1 MSGSS
6 PAFST
11 KEHKRLIAG
20 LVAQGG
26 EPRETKHTIL
36 LTFPDGLKIGIPKS
50 TSDWRS
56 RLNIRAE
63 VVRAGLEWPLDT
75 NPGRRP
81 LNDAINRVT
90 EALAHIEGPPDV
102 FKIQR
107 WLRAQG
113 KPVGH
118 QDTIKNALRALG
130 WEEVRG
136 RKSGRGYQWLWEKR
150 PDSVPP
156 VEEDKL
162 SQIRWQEPDEEEEPV
177 TPGNAEEVAQAT
189 WERSLEGPHDPDEP
203 TALAHT
209 PEHPESLPAQLSADA
224 EWALA
229 EAQRLEARAVAAE
242 HDAEK
247 AWAEVQ
253 RLTDLVSTERAHHT
267 ELITG
272 ATARIDQLL
281 RERDDLRSKITDH
294 DIKATVEK
302 DDSWPAEVDPSIRMG
317 DFIDGAAQYGLE
329 AVIRLR
335 KKTPTRTGERV

>member
-162 SQIRWQEPDEEEEPV
+162 SQIRWQEPDEEEEAV
-177 TPGNAEEVAQAT
+177 TPGNGLFEAEAVREAEA
-189 WERSLEGPHDPDEP
+189 SIALDKDPDVG
-203 TALAHT
+203 TIT
-209 PEHPESLPAQLSADA
+209 ILPANLSDDA